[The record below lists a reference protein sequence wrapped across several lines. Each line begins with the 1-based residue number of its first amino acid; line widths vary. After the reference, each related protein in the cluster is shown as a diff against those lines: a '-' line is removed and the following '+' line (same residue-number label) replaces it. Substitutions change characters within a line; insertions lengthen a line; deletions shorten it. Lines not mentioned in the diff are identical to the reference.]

1 MGKEFS
7 APGVR
12 VGLLQEEEA
21 GCTKVLSREEPGTFK
36 EPKGNLVWLGH
47 TEEGEETGGAAWR
60 GIRQSLEGCAKGVSL
75 CLAQKQRK
83 HLKRATCGTQFVT
96 RPLVHAGVRSGAGQP
111 RPVSSGQTCARNR
124 VRMTSAEVQGPLQRR
139 GRASMW
145 LRPWKLPAVDTG
157 SPLMARMKGAGVTAG
172 LRQLSRQESL
182 VTRVLASEK
191 QMHSDRY

>member
-83 HLKRATCGTQFVT
+83 HLKRATCGIQFVT

-111 RPVSSGQTCARNR
+111 KAGIIWADLCKKSGTNDKCR
-124 VRMTSAEVQGPLQRR
+124 SAGPP
-139 GRASMW
+139 AET
-145 LRPWKLPAVDTG
+145 WKSVHVAQALEAACG
-157 SPLMARMKGAGVTAG
+157 
-172 LRQLSRQESL
+172 
-182 VTRVLASEK
+182 
-191 QMHSDRY
+191 